1 MSEVS
6 YEGLSREE
14 LIQALSRRDAEEAGG
29 LRLHYKGQSLPWRI
43 VRMVK
48 PRRQKIEPKLCVGSE
63 EDQACNLLV
72 EGENLQAMVSLY
84 KYRGQVDLIIADPP
98 YNTGKDFRYNDRW
111 DSDPND
117 PDLGPLV
124 SAEDGSK
131 HSKWLRFMVPR
142 LWAMKEMLRP
152 SGVLAI
158 CIDHRELYRLG
169 MVLDDVFGEQN
180 RLAIINWQKT
190 TPKNDAGHV
199 SIVTE
204 YVLVYAKNKG
214 MAKSGSVER
223 TKKSNVRFH
232 NVDSDP
238 LGEWKQDN
246 LTAPERTKSA
256 DYAIQN
262 PFTGEFFDPG
272 NRHWANRRS
281 QMKDWLQQW
290 DVEYEDCDIGD
301 GRGLAFA
308 VKGWR
313 AAKDDAGRAKLIKL
327 SSARAQNRLASGAW
341 PVLYWGLDGL
351 QKPVRKTYKEL
362 VKTGAVPTTFWLD
375 EEEAPPEIGAV
386 SWLSKMSG
394 RSRDGVEE
402 LTGLI
407 GRDHGFETVKP
418 LRLIRKIIQIWCPPA
433 GIVLD
438 PFAGSGTTAHAVL
451 ELNSEEEANRRFILI
466 EQGRPERG
474 DPYARTLTSQRVSRA
489 ISGERVDKS
498 GKVSQAATPLRGGF
512 RYSKLMLA
520 VDADAVLALER
531 EEMLDLLLTSH
542 WDQSERASSHLR
554 RLPAGQ
560 HTHLFAVSARGE
572 GFFLVWSGP
581 NKPSVFDRA
590 AFKGIVEEAKA
601 EGLSPPYHV
610 YARTSIYPGP
620 NIEFYQIP
628 DRILDKLGFNDT
640 TQPYSSAAEQTA

>member
-1 MSEVS
+1 MPDAS

-14 LIQALSRRDAEEAGG
+14 LIHALSRRDADEAGG

-63 EDQACNLLV
+63 DDQSCNLIV

-111 DSDPND
+111 DTDPND

-152 SGVLAI
+152 TGVLAI

-169 MVLDDVFGEQN
+169 MVLDEVFGENN
-180 RLAIINWQKT
+180 RLAVINWQKT
-190 TPKNDAGHV
+190 TSKSDASHV
-199 SIVTE
+199 AITTE
-204 YVLVYAKNKG
+204 YVLIYAKDKDRATTTKVERSEKADRRFGNIDKDPLPWKQDNFT
-214 MAKSGSVER
+214 AKSGSI
-223 TKKSNVRFH
+223 KSN
-232 NVDSDP
+232 
-238 LGEWKQDN
+238 
-246 LTAPERTKSA
+246 
-256 DYAIQN
+256 YAIQS
-262 PFTGEFFDPG
+262 PFTGEMHYPG
-272 NRHWANRRS
+272 NRFWGRS
-281 QMKDWLQQW
+281 KKNMQAAAEEWGVQ
-290 DVEYEDCDIGD
+290 YEECSLSD
-301 GRGLAFA
+301 G
-308 VKGWR
+308 KG
-313 AAKDDAGRAKLIKL
+313 AALVIQGWKPSNSKGNAKIIEASCKVATKRLKAGC
-327 SSARAQNRLASGAW
+327 W
-341 PVLYWGLDGL
+341 PILYWGVDGL
-351 QKPVRKTYKEL
+351 QKPVKKLYEHVVQR
-362 VKTGAVPTTFWLD
+362 GGVPQTFWAD
-375 EEEAPPEIGAV
+375 DDDAAPELGPM
-386 SWLSKMSG
+386 SWGHEQSG

-402 LTGLI
+402 LTAIVGPN
-407 GRDHGFETVKP
+407 HKFETVKP
-418 LRLIRKIIQIWCPPA
+418 LRLISKIISLWCPPG

-451 ELNSEEEANRRFILI
+451 ELNAEANANRRFILV

-474 DPYARTLTSQRVSRA
+474 DPYSRTLTYQRVSRA

-498 GKVSQAATPLRGGF
+498 GAVSRSAAPLAGGF
-512 RYSKLMLA
+512 RFSKLMLA

-542 WDQSERASSHLR
+542 WDQSERGSSHLR

-581 NKPSVFDRA
+581 NKASVFDRA
-590 AFKGIVEEAKA
+590 TFKGIVEEAKA
-601 EGLSPPYHV
+601 EGLSAPYHV

-640 TQPYSSAAEQTA
+640 TQPYSTAAEPVA

>member
-14 LIQALSRRDAEEAGG
+14 LIQALSRRDAEEAGA

-111 DSDPND
+111 DTDPND

-124 SAEDGSK
+124 SADDGSK
-131 HSKWLRFMVPR
+131 HSKWLRFIVPR
-142 LWAMKEMLRP
+142 VWAMKEMLRP
-152 SGVLAI
+152 SGVLAM
-158 CIDHRELYRLG
+158 CIDQRELYRLG

-190 TPKNDAGHV
+190 TPKNDAAHV
-199 SIVTE
+199 SVTTE
-204 YVLVYAKNKG
+204 YVLVYAKNKE
-214 MAKSGSVER
+214 AARTQRSER
-223 TKKSNVRFH
+223 STARFQ
-232 NVDSDP
+232 NLDSDP
-238 LGEWKQDN
+238 LGDWKQGD
-246 LTAPERTKSA
+246 LTAPERRKAS

-262 PFTGEFFDPG
+262 PFTGEFFGPG
-272 NRHWANRRS
+272 NRHWASRRA
-281 QMKDWLQQW
+281 QMKAWLQEW
-290 DVEYEDCDIGD
+290 GVDYEDFDLGD
-301 GRGLAFA
+301 NRGLALA
-308 VKGWR
+308 IKGWSR
-313 AAKDDAGRAKLIKL
+313 GNDDKRSQLL
-327 SSARAQNRLASGAW
+327 TSSRARAQARLDRGAW

-351 QKPVRKTYKEL
+351 QKPVKKMHKEL
-362 VKTGAVPTTFWLD
+362 VKAGVVPTTFWVTDD
-375 EEEAPPEIGAV
+375 ETPTEVGAV
-386 SWLSKMSG
+386 SWLSALSG

-402 LTGLI
+402 LSALV
-407 GRDHGFETVKP
+407 GRSHGFETVKP
-418 LRLIRKIIQIWCPPA
+418 LKLVKKLIQIWCPTT

-451 ELNSEEEANRRFILI
+451 ELNAEASANRRFILV

-474 DPYARTLTSQRVSRA
+474 DPYARTLTYQRIERA
-489 ISGERVDKS
+489 ITGERVDKA
-498 GKVSQAATPLRGGF
+498 GNVTKTATPLPGGF

-542 WDQSERASSHLR
+542 WDQRERGASHLR

-572 GFFLVWSGP
+572 GFFLIWSGP
-581 NKPSVFDRA
+581 QKASVFDRA
-590 AFKGIVEEAKA
+590 TFKQLVDEAKA

-640 TQPYSSAAEQTA
+640 TQPYSSAGEHAA

>member
-1 MSEVS
+1 MSETS
-6 YEGLSREE
+6 YDELSREE
-14 LIQALSRRDAEEAGG
+14 LIHALNRRDAEEAGG

-63 EDQACNLLV
+63 EDQACNLIV

-98 YNTGKDFRYNDRW
+98 YNTGRDFRYNDRW

-152 SGVLAI
+152 SGVLAV

-169 MVLDDVFGEQN
+169 MVLDDVFGESN
-180 RLAIINWQKT
+180 RLAVINWQKT
-190 TPKNDAGHV
+190 TSKSDASHV
-199 SIVTE
+199 AITTE
-204 YVLVYAKNKG
+204 YVLVYAKDKDRATT
-214 MAKSGSVER
+214 AKVER
-223 TKKSNVRFH
+223 SEKADRRFGK
-232 NVDSDP
+232 NVDNDP
-238 LGEWKQDN
+238 LPWKQDN
-246 LTAPERTKSA
+246 FTAKSGTIKSN
-256 DYAIQN
+256 YAIQS
-262 PFTGEFFDPG
+262 PFTGEMHYPG
-272 NRHWANRRS
+272 NRFWGRSKKNMKTAAEEWA
-281 QMKDWLQQW
+281 
-290 DVEYEDCDIGD
+290 VEYEECDLSD
-301 GRGLAFA
+301 GKGAAL
-308 VKGWR
+308 VLKGWKPSDPKGNAKIIE
-313 AAKDDAGRAKLIKL
+313 AAKKAATKRLKAGC
-327 SSARAQNRLASGAW
+327 W
-341 PVLYWGLDGL
+341 PILYWGVDGL
-351 QKPVRKTYKEL
+351 QKPVKKLYEHVVQR
-362 VKTGAVPTTFWLD
+362 GGVPQTFWAD
-375 EEEAPPEIGAV
+375 DDDAAV
-386 SWLSKMSG
+386 ELGPMSWGHDQSG

-402 LTGLI
+402 LTAIVGPN
-407 GRDHGFETVKP
+407 HKFETVKP
-418 LRLIRKIIQIWCPPA
+418 LRLVTKIISLWCPPG
-433 GIVLD
+433 GIVMD

-451 ELNSEEEANRRFILI
+451 ELNAEAGASRRFILV

-474 DPYARTLTSQRVSRA
+474 DPYARTLTYQRVSRA
-489 ISGERVDKS
+489 ISGERVDKT
-498 GKVSQAATPLRGGF
+498 GAVSKTATPLPGGF

-560 HTHLFAVSARGE
+560 HAHLFAVSARGE

-590 AFKGIVEEAKA
+590 TFKGIVEEAKA

-640 TQPYSSAAEQTA
+640 TQPYSSAAEQVA

>member
-1 MSEVS
+1 MSETS

-14 LIQALSRRDAEEAGG
+14 LIHALSRRDAEEAGG

-63 EDQACNLLV
+63 EDQASNLIV

-124 SAEDGSK
+124 SADDGSK

-152 SGVLAI
+152 SGVLAV

-169 MVLDDVFGEQN
+169 MVLDEVFGEAN
-180 RLAIINWQKT
+180 RLAVINWQKT
-190 TPKNDAGHV
+190 TSKSDASHV
-199 SIVTE
+199 AITTE
-204 YVLVYAKNKG
+204 YVLVYAKDKDRATT
-214 MAKSGSVER
+214 AKVER
-223 TKKSNVRFH
+223 SEKADRRFGK
-232 NVDSDP
+232 NVDNDP
-238 LGEWKQDN
+238 LPWKQDN
-246 LTAPERTKSA
+246 FTAKSGTIKSN
-256 DYAIQN
+256 YAIQS
-262 PFTGEFFDPG
+262 PFTGEMHYPG
-272 NRHWANRRS
+272 NRFWGRSKKNMKTAAEEWA
-281 QMKDWLQQW
+281 
-290 DVEYEDCDIGD
+290 VEYEECDLAD
-301 GRGLAFA
+301 GRGAAL
-308 VKGWR
+308 VLKGWKPSDPKGNAKIIE
-313 AAKDDAGRAKLIKL
+313 AAKKAATKRLKAGC
-327 SSARAQNRLASGAW
+327 W
-341 PVLYWGLDGL
+341 PILYWGVDGL
-351 QKPVRKTYKEL
+351 QKPVKKLYEHVVQR
-362 VKTGAVPTTFWLD
+362 GGVPQTFWADD
-375 EEEAPPEIGAV
+375 EDAAPELGPI
-386 SWLSKMSG
+386 SWGHDQSG

-402 LTGLI
+402 LTAIVGPN
-407 GRDHGFETVKP
+407 HKFETVKP
-418 LRLIRKIIQIWCPPA
+418 LRLITKIISLWCPPG
-433 GIVLD
+433 GIVMD

-451 ELNSEEEANRRFILI
+451 ELNAEAGASRRFILV

-474 DPYARTLTSQRVSRA
+474 DPYARTLTYQRVSRA
-489 ISGERVDKS
+489 ISGERVDKA
-498 GKVSQAATPLRGGF
+498 GVVAKTATPLPGGF

-560 HTHLFAVSARGE
+560 HAHLFAVSARGE

-590 AFKGIVEEAKA
+590 TFKGIVEEAKA

-640 TQPYSSAAEQTA
+640 TQPYSSATEQVA